1 MKILKSSEKKG
12 ILNKLNE
19 QYGIS
24 KIPYLILKFGKEK
37 LRIYSGTLPPN
48 ELKKLDNFIR
58 IENAGIYFAKQEGE
72 KIRLTLDG
80 IQSFKD
86 QITKNILEINDQQA
100 KEWLKGNELY
110 INTDKNFKIIKN
122 NEEFIG
128 CGKSNGE
135 RITNFVPKNRRVKN

>member
-1 MKILKSSEKKG
+1 MKILKSFEKKR

-37 LRIYSGTLPPN
+37 LRIYSGALTPN
-48 ELKKLDNFIR
+48 ELRKLDNFIR
-58 IENAGIYFAKQEGE
+58 IENVGIYFAKQER
-72 KIRLTLDG
+72 KNIRLTLDG
-80 IQSFKD
+80 IQSFKN
-86 QITKNILEINDQQA
+86 QITKNILEINNQQA

-110 INTDKNFKIIKN
+110 VKTDKNFKIIKN
-122 NEEFIG
+122 NGEFIG